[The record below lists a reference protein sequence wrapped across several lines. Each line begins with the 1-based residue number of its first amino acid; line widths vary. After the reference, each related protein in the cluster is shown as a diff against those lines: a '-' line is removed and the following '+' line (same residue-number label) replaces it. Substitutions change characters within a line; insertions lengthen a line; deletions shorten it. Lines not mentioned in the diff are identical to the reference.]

1 MANGGLVTD
10 PELFPSWANDG
21 DNIYQW
27 TDSKNVVFL
36 VPTTVYNLL
45 TQPWRGQA
53 NCNRNVKNAA
63 KSVLK
68 LCKAGIIIFYKKSA
82 ICKDQPFLDYK
93 PEFEQRAPT
102 PEDVKTRVL
111 LLSTK
116 TQISIYSQNRL
127 NITKLT
133 SSLLKHKEVSDEV
146 SYQSYH
152 GLVPRYSRCIYFL
165 CRIRKNTKSAN
176 MQME

>member
-1 MANGGLVTD
+1 MVNDGLVTD
-10 PELFPSWANDG
+10 PELSRPPWANDG
-21 DNIYQW
+21 DNTYQW
-27 TDSKNVVFL
+27 TDSKNEVFL
-36 VPTTVYNLL
+36 VTTTVYNLL
-45 TQPWRGQA
+45 TQRWRGQA
-53 NCNRNVKNAA
+53 NCNRNVRNAA

-68 LCKAGIIIFYKKSA
+68 LCE
-82 ICKDQPFLDYK
+82 DQPFLDYK

-111 LLSTK
+111 LLSNK
-116 TQISIYSQNRL
+116 TQISIYSQNQL

-152 GLVPRYSRCIYFL
+152 GLVPRYSMCIYLLF
-165 CRIRKNTKSAN
+165 CIRKKTKSED

>member
-1 MANGGLVTD
+1 MFLVT
-10 PELFPSWANDG
+10 
-21 DNIYQW
+21 
-27 TDSKNVVFL
+27 
-36 VPTTVYNLL
+36 TTVYNLL

-53 NCNRNVKNAA
+53 NCNRNVRNAA

-68 LCKAGIIIFYKKSA
+68 LCE
-82 ICKDQPFLDYK
+82 DQPFLDYK

-116 TQISIYSQNRL
+116 TQISIYSQNQL
-127 NITKLT
+127 NITKST
-133 SSLLKHKEVSDEV
+133 SSLLKHKEVYDEV
-146 SYQSYH
+146 NYQSYH
-152 GLVPRYSRCIYFL
+152 GLVSRYFMCIYLL
-165 CRIRKNTKSAN
+165 CCIRKKTKSAD

>member
-1 MANGGLVTD
+1 MANDGLVTD
-10 PELFPSWANDG
+10 PELFPPWANDG

-27 TDSKNVVFL
+27 TDSKNEVFL
-36 VPTTVYNLL
+36 VTTTVYNLL

-68 LCKAGIIIFYKKSA
+68 LYE
-82 ICKDQPFLDYK
+82 DQPFLDYK

-102 PEDVKTRVL
+102 PEDLKKRVL

-116 TQISIYSQNRL
+116 TQISTYSQNPF

-152 GLVPRYSRCIYFL
+152 GLVPRYSMCTYLL
-165 CRIRKNTKSAN
+165 CYIRKKTNSADI
-176 MQME
+176 QME

>member
-1 MANGGLVTD
+1 MVNDGLVTD
-10 PELFPSWANDG
+10 PELSPPWANDG

-27 TDSKNVVFL
+27 TDSKNEVFL
-36 VPTTVYNLL
+36 VTTTVYNLL

-53 NCNRNVKNAA
+53 NCNRNVRNAA

-68 LCKAGIIIFYKKSA
+68 LCE
-82 ICKDQPFLDYK
+82 DQPFLGYK

-102 PEDVKTRVL
+102 LEDLKKRVL

-116 TQISIYSQNRL
+116 TQISIYSQNQL

-133 SSLLKHKEVSDEV
+133 SSLLKHKEVSDQV

-152 GLVPRYSRCIYFL
+152 GIVPRYSMCIYLL
-165 CRIRKNTKSAN
+165 CCIRKKTKSAD

>member
-1 MANGGLVTD
+1 MANDGLVTD
-10 PELFPSWANDG
+10 PELSRPPWANDG

-27 TDSKNVVFL
+27 TDSKNEVFL
-36 VPTTVYNLL
+36 VTTTVYNLL

-53 NCNRNVKNAA
+53 NCNRNVRNAA

-68 LCKAGIIIFYKKSA
+68 LCE
-82 ICKDQPFLDYK
+82 DQPFLDYK

-127 NITKLT
+127 NISKLT

-152 GLVPRYSRCIYFL
+152 GLVPRYSMCIYLL
-165 CRIRKNTKSAN
+165 CCIRKKTKSAD